1 MSAGSGDEP
10 GDLLACGTPT
20 GDLLAQVAEGEGAR
34 RSAHQ
39 ESCPHCRAALA
50 EYERLWVPVAELAAT
65 PVHAPEGLLD
75 DVLAQVRA
83 AAGPSGWGRVE
94 DETGPYLVA
103 ARVVVA
109 VAGYAARSTDG
120 VRMALGALQ
129 ELADTLDPR
138 DGTHDRRV
146 EAGVIGRSVALELTV
161 AAEYGQDLH
170 ALADRLRAH
179 VVEAVLAVTGL
190 RTTQVSVTVDDV
202 FAPRVE

>member
-1 MSAGSGDEP
+1 MSAASGEAA
-10 GDLLACGTPT
+10 GDRLACGTPT
-20 GDLLAQVAEGEGAR
+20 EDLLAQVAEGGGAH

-50 EYERLWVPVAELAAT
+50 EYARLWGPVAELVAT
-65 PVHAPEGLLD
+65 PVRAPAGLLD
-75 DVLAQVRA
+75 DVLARVRA

-109 VAGYAARSTDG
+109 VAGHAARTTEG
-120 VRMALGALQ
+120 VHMALGALQ

-138 DGTHDRRV
+138 DGGHDRRV

-170 ALADRLRAH
+170 VLADRLRAR
-179 VVEAVLAVTGL
+179 VVEAVHAATGL
-190 RTTQVSVTVDDV
+190 RTTSVSVTVDDV
-202 FAPRVE
+202 FAAGHE